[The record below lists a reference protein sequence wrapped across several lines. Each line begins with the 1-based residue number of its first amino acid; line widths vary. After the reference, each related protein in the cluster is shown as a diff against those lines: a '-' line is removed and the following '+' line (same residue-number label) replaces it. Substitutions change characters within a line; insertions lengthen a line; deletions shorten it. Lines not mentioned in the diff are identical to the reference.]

1 MYEYRCK
8 VVKIIDGDTVD
19 VDIDLGFGVWMHKE
33 RVRLF
38 GIDTPESRTRDL
50 EEKNIDNDYKYSRDT
65 YYELVEKGKQSLELM
80 IEVARESE
88 HPRAFEVL
96 SGMIKNISDVNDR
109 LMDLNKKKKDID
121 KKDEVKKIANTTN
134 NLFVGSTTE
143 LQKLLKNES
152 EIVNVTPKPE

>member
-1 MYEYRCK
+1 MSNKKDMEK
-8 VVKIIDGDTVD
+8 
-19 VDIDLGFGVWMHKE
+19 F
-33 RVRLF
+33 F
-38 GIDTPESRTRDL
+38 PP

-80 IEVARESE
+80 MEVARESE

-121 KKDEVKKIANTTN
+121 KKDEIKKVENTTN

-152 EIVNVTPKPE
+152 EIVNVTPKQE

>member
-1 MYEYRCK
+1 MSDKKDMEK
-8 VVKIIDGDTVD
+8 
-19 VDIDLGFGVWMHKE
+19 F
-33 RVRLF
+33 F
-38 GIDTPESRTRDL
+38 PP

-143 LQKLLKNES
+143 LQELLKNES

>member
-1 MYEYRCK
+1 MEK
-8 VVKIIDGDTVD
+8 
-19 VDIDLGFGVWMHKE
+19 F
-33 RVRLF
+33 F
-38 GIDTPESRTRDL
+38 PP
-50 EEKNIDNDYKYSRDT
+50 EEKNVDNDYKYSRDT

-109 LMDLNKKKKDID
+109 LMDLNKKKKDLD
-121 KKDEVKKIANTTN
+121 KKEEIQKIANTTN

-152 EIVNVTPKPE
+152 EIVNVTPKQE

>member
-1 MYEYRCK
+1 MSDKKDMEK
-8 VVKIIDGDTVD
+8 
-19 VDIDLGFGVWMHKE
+19 F
-33 RVRLF
+33 F
-38 GIDTPESRTRDL
+38 PP

-65 YYELVEKGKQSLELM
+65 YYELVEIGKQSLELM
-80 IEVARESE
+80 MEVARESE

-96 SGMIKNISDVNDR
+96 SGMIKNIYDVNDR

-121 KKDEVKKIANTTN
+121 KKDEIKKVENTTN

>member
-1 MYEYRCK
+1 MS
-8 VVKIIDGDTVD
+8 D
-19 VDIDLGFGVWMHKE
+19 DINKF
-33 RVRLF
+33 F
-38 GIDTPESRTRDL
+38 PP

-109 LMDLNKKKKDID
+109 LMDLNKKKKEID
-121 KKDEVKKIANTTN
+121 KKDDIKKVANTTN